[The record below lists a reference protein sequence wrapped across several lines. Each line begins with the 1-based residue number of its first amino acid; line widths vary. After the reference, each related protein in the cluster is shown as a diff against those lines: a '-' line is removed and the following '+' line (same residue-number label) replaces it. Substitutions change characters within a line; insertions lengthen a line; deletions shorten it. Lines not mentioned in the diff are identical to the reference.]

1 MLSPTEELGLSAKT
15 LDSRVRRAA
24 MHISADALSRLEQT
38 LKADCW
44 ANAVVYERN
53 GMAEAVRVMLRPL
66 VVMPEQVAYLH
77 HVCSR
82 ITDALKR
89 LPDLYL
95 ADPAVRAMLLLA
107 ADEEEWLREVWG
119 PDHSRLNPV
128 YGRLDAVC
136 DFTGARW
143 QDSLQFIEPNLSGVG
158 GLHLAPVAEALV
170 MRDIVPTL
178 CAHDPDLRI
187 ELPRDQRDL
196 FLQVLLD
203 HARAIGRT
211 GNNLCLIE
219 PKYAGE
225 GPAEQPWI
233 RDFCRERHGATVVHA
248 DPRELELIDGEVYF
262 QDTRI
267 DVAYRDYEARD
278 LLALERA
285 EGRKLDAMRLLFKE
299 NRVVSSFGGDF
310 DHKSGF
316 ELFTDEAIARKYFSA
331 EELRLFRRHV
341 LWTRIVSYRRSSLP
355 HGDGDL
361 PEYIRRNREQLVL
374 KPNRGYGGAGIHI
387 GAAVE
392 QGDWEALIDQALETA
407 TDPHRS
413 WVVQQAANLP
423 VHEFPIVGADGS
435 ISDEPF
441 YTVYGFA
448 ATDHGIGTLC
458 RASQRQVVNIAQR
471 GGLVALLIGHP
482 PPELRAP
489 ARAAPAE
496 GDARMRLRRSIDD
509 LRHLDG
515 AIALLNWDEE
525 TYLPAG
531 GRPER
536 GAQLATL
543 EGLRHRLLGKDEL
556 GDLIERV
563 ALDASDDALTDAEL
577 HRLRRLRRISLALP
591 DDLVRH
597 YAEARSRSLAAWET
611 ALKANDFA
619 IFSAP
624 FREVLALV
632 RERAQALARS
642 SDLYDPLL
650 DEFEP
655 GMTRDRLEPVLDT
668 VAARLA
674 PLVAELTEITRGATP
689 LPDAA
694 YPETQ
699 QAAFCRRLLQDM
711 GFDFQRGRVD
721 LSTHPFTL
729 MASVSD
735 VRVTI
740 RIHSHNP
747 LPALFATLH
756 EGGHALYDQGFGEDL
771 HGTLLAEAPSM
782 GIHESQSRLWENH
795 VGRRLSFWTH
805 YFPLLQQHFPGTFD
819 RWTPD
824 QLVKTINVVRPGLKR
839 VEADE
844 ATYNLHIL
852 LRYQLELALLSGD
865 LAIDDLPGAW
875 NELSERLLGVRP
887 KTAREGCLQD
897 VHWALGMFGYFPTYL
912 IGNLYAAQFIESY
925 TARHDLNEALAT
937 GNLQTLT
944 AWLREN
950 VHQHGCRM
958 TAEEILTRATGRELD
973 AEPFF
978 RAITE
983 RFAPL

>member
-24 MHISADALSRLEQT
+24 MHISAESLARLEQN
-38 LKADCW
+38 LKADAW

-53 GMAEAVRVMLRPL
+53 GVTEAVRIMLRPL
-66 VVMPEQVAYLH
+66 VVMPEQLAYLH

-82 ITDALKR
+82 ITDALRR
-89 LPDLYL
+89 LPDMYL
-95 ADPAVRAMLLLA
+95 SDPAVRTVLPLA

-178 CAHDPDLRI
+178 CAHDPDLKI

-203 HARAIGRT
+203 HARAVGRD

-233 RDFCRERHGATVVHA
+233 RDFCRKRHGATVVHA

-262 QDTRI
+262 QDTKI

-278 LLALERA
+278 LLALERS

-316 ELFTDEAIARKYFSA
+316 ELFTDESLAARYFSA
-331 EELRLFRRHV
+331 EELQLFRRHV
-341 LWTRIVSYRRSSLP
+341 LWTRMVSPRRTSLP
-355 HGDGDL
+355 HGKGDL
-361 PEYIRRNREQLVL
+361 PEFIRQHREQLVL

-387 GAAVE
+387 GASVE
-392 QGDWEALIDQALETA
+392 QGKWEHLIDNALKNA
-407 TDPHRS
+407 DDPHRS

-423 VHEFPIVGADGS
+423 VHEFPIVGPDGS

-441 YTVYGFA
+441 YTVFGFA

-458 RASQRQVVNIAQR
+458 RASQRQVVNIALR

-482 PPELRAP
+482 PAELRAP
-489 ARAAPAE
+489 ARAAMPDGNALT
-496 GDARMRLRRSIDD
+496 RLRRYVDD

-525 TYLPAG
+525 TYLPEG

-543 EGLRHRLLGKDEL
+543 EGLRHRLLAKDEL

-563 ALDASDDALTDAEL
+563 SLDAVSDAEKDSL
-577 HRLRRLRRISLALP
+577 TQAELQRLRRLRRIALALP
-591 DDLVRH
+591 DELVRH
-597 YAEARSRSLAAWET
+597 YAEARSHSLAAWEV
-611 ALKANDFA
+611 ALKEDDFA
-619 IFSAP
+619 RFAAA
-624 FREVLALV
+624 FKEVLSLV
-632 RERAQALARS
+632 RERAQALART
-642 SDLYDPLL
+642 DNLYDALL

-655 GMTRDRLEPVLDT
+655 GMTRDRLDPVLDT
-668 VAARLA
+668 VSTRLR
-674 PLVAELTEITRGATP
+674 PLVAELTEATKGARP
-689 LPDAA
+689 LPQSRYA
-694 YPETQ
+694 ETE
-699 QAAFCRRLLQDM
+699 QATFCRQLLKDM
-711 GFDFQRGRVD
+711 GFDFKRGRID

-729 MASVSD
+729 MASTSD
-735 VRVTI
+735 VRLTI
-740 RIHSHNP
+740 RINSQNP
-747 LPALFATLH
+747 LPAIFACLH
-756 EGGHALYDQGFGEDL
+756 EGGHALFDQGFGQEL

-782 GIHESQSRLWENH
+782 GLHESQSRLWENH
-795 VGRRLSFWTH
+795 VGRRLSFWAH
-805 YFPLLQQHFPGTFD
+805 YFPQLQQHFPGNFD
-819 RWTPD
+819 RWTPE
-824 QLVKTINVVRPGLKR
+824 QLVHSINVVRPGPKR

-844 ATYNLHIL
+844 LTYNLHIL
-852 LRYQLELALLSGD
+852 LRYQLELALLSND
-865 LAIDDLPGAW
+865 LSIADLPGAW
-875 NELSERLLGVRP
+875 NELAKRLLGVRP
-887 KTAREGCLQD
+887 KTARDGCLQD

-912 IGNLYAAQFIESY
+912 IGNLYSAQFIESF
-925 TARHDLNEALAT
+925 TARHDLNAALAK
-937 GNLQTLT
+937 GDLQTLT
-944 AWLREN
+944 TWLREH

-958 TAEEILTRATGRELD
+958 TAE
-973 AEPFF
+973 
-978 RAITE
+978 
-983 RFAPL
+983 RF